1 VTRPTLGSM
10 LLALVVIL
18 LCGASPQPAYL
29 DGTQLLPAFQMT
41 FTLHQEREIKP
52 PDPNKK
58 NEVVYFTDGS
68 TLYMKSVFRES
79 PLLPGEPFSFKDQEV
94 EWYVVRDPEHK
105 NQYTARVYCRTCN
118 PKSWALVAVNLGPPR
133 QDLVARFN
141 AKLDIPPLPVPR
153 PSSHLPVLPPSS
165 TPMEWFL
172 TSGTDNK
179 AGQTCLAPGKDQGYF
194 AMYKEKGVTRE
205 HVFYKQPY
213 SMVGG
218 GAGAWHQAYG
228 QVIYNDYEIP
238 ANLSPAM
245 FEPPYGYKRIRT
257 PVNPIGPILVKSNC
271 SACHITESG
280 PTTFYG
286 EPPPEVPKH

>member
-1 VTRPTLGSM
+1 MTRSSFRSFV
-10 LLALVVIL
+10 LALVVIL

-29 DGTQLLPAFQMT
+29 DGTQLLPAFRMT
-41 FTLHQEREIKP
+41 FVLHQKREFKA

-58 NEVVYFTDGS
+58 NEFVYFADGN

-94 EWYVVRDPEHK
+94 EWYVERDASHG

-133 QDLVARFN
+133 QDSVARFN

-153 PSSHLPVLPPSS
+153 PNSHLPVLPPPA
-165 TPMEWFL
+165 TEMEWFL

-179 AGQTCLAPGKDQGYF
+179 LGQTCLAPGKDQGYF
-194 AMYKEKGVTRE
+194 AMYEHRGVTRSG
-205 HVFYKQPY
+205 VFYKQPY

-218 GAGAWHQAYG
+218 GAGEWHQAYG

-238 ANLSPAM
+238 TNLSPAS
-245 FEPPYGYKRIRT
+245 FVPPTGYTQINT
-257 PVNPIGPILVKSNC
+257 PVNPIGPALVKANC
-271 SACHITESG
+271 SVCHMTDSG
-280 PTTFYG
+280 STTLYG
-286 EPPPEVPKH
+286 EPPPKKPH